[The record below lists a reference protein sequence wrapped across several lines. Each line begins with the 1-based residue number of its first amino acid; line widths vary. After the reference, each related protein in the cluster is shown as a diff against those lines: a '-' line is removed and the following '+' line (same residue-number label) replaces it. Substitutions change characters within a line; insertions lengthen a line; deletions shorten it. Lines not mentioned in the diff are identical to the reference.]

1 MLTVDVDHC
10 TKRREEEGVFQT
22 AETMTVQRLRL
33 RVEYGKFKD
42 MEVQYDQ
49 FQKNEGGMTR
59 DKLGT

>member
-1 MLTVDVDHC
+1 M
-10 TKRREEEGVFQT
+10 FQT
-22 AETMTVQRLRL
+22 VETMTVQRLRL